1 MEDRM
6 MRAVSRLREPYSD
19 LGMAGLRQSSSTRS
33 APRRRGSKLR
43 KVSEVL
49 ERSPQVEA
57 PPSPSKLL
65 DPQALLQKSTIP
77 LPPLAAAAIPY
88 RQVSGGK
95 EMADCCGFPLQGS
108 SSSSNCDSD
117 YIPPLEM
124 RRGGESSCRA
134 AGDLMDFTLE
144 ELRAA
149 MALSQLAH
157 RTMEMAR
164 LLKGWQFDAHLFGFV
179 NLPPQ

>member
-1 MEDRM
+1 

-19 LGMAGLRQSSSTRS
+19 LGTAGLRQSSCTRS
-33 APRRRGSKLR
+33 APRRRGSKFR

-49 ERSPQVEA
+49 EWSPQVEV
-57 PPSPSKLL
+57 PPSPPKLL
-65 DPQALLQKSTIP
+65 GPQALHQKSTIP
-77 LPPLAAAAIPY
+77 LPPLAAVAIPH
-88 RQVSGGK
+88 RQESGGK
-95 EMADCCGFPLQGS
+95 EMADCCGFPPQGS
-108 SSSSNCDSD
+108 SSSSDCDSG
-117 YIPPLEM
+117 YCPPLAM
-124 RRGGESSCRA
+124 RRGGESSGRA

-149 MALSQLAH
+149 MALSQLAR

-164 LLKGWQFDAHLFGFV
+164 LLKGWQFDARLFGFV

>member
-1 MEDRM
+1 

-33 APRRRGSKLR
+33 APRRRESKLR
-43 KVSEVL
+43 KISEVL

-57 PPSPSKLL
+57 PPSPSKFL
-65 DPQALLQKSTIP
+65 DPQDLPQISTIP
-77 LPPLAAAAIPY
+77 LPSLAAAAIPL
-88 RQVSGGK
+88 RQVSSGK

-108 SSSSNCDSD
+108 GSSSDCDSGF
-117 YIPPLEM
+117 IPPLGM
-124 RRGGESSCRA
+124 RRGEEFSSRA
-134 AGDLMDFTLE
+134 AGDLLDFTLE
-144 ELRAA
+144 ELQAA
-149 MALSQLAH
+149 MALSQLAR

-164 LLKGWQFDAHLFGFV
+164 LLKGWQFDARLFGFV

>member
-19 LGMAGLRQSSSTRS
+19 LGTAGLRQSSSTRD
-33 APRRRGSKLR
+33 APRRRGSKFR

-49 ERSPQVEA
+49 EWSPPVEV
-57 PPSPSKLL
+57 PPSPPKLL
-65 DPQALLQKSTIP
+65 GSQALPQKSKIP
-77 LPPLAAAAIPY
+77 LPPLAAAAIPL
-88 RQVSGGK
+88 RQESGGK
-95 EMADCCGFPLQGS
+95 EMADCCGFPQGS
-108 SSSSNCDSD
+108 SSSSDCDSG
-117 YIPPLEM
+117 YCPPLAM
-124 RRGGESSCRA
+124 RHREGSSGRA

-149 MALSQLAH
+149 MALSQLAR

-164 LLKGWQFDAHLFGFV
+164 LLKGWQFDARLFGFV
-179 NLPPQ
+179 ILPPQ